1 MLRLALALAA
11 VGLMGCR
18 CDDECHSANAG
29 LVPRTPADPP
39 WTCPAAIPADPY
51 AVERAACTF
60 APGARAEATLGV
72 SGEAAARFPIRHVV
86 VLMQENRSFDH
97 LLGRLHEQG
106 QPEAEAVP
114 ADFANVDGL
123 GATVAPFHLDT
134 TCVKHD
140 PTHQWASMHRA
151 VNDGGMD
158 GFVLNAAQTTTTDGH
173 FVMGF
178 YDERDL
184 PFLYWLA
191 NQYAVNDRHFA
202 SVRSGTFPNRD
213 FLYLATNDGVKE
225 TGIEFP
231 DKNVPGIW
239 TALEDAGLTWA
250 AYSDGPIFSGAMNW
264 SHDHAGAYCL
274 PDFFDRVDTGTLP
287 NLAFVDA
294 RANVDGDHPPANVQ
308 LGEAFV
314 RNVYQHL
321 VASPQWSRT
330 ALIVTF
336 DECGAYADHVPPPD
350 RACIARADPEDQPY
364 FELGV
369 RVPFILVSPYAKPH
383 FVSHTVQ
390 EHTAI
395 TRFIETV
402 FDLPALTAR
411 DANSPALLDLFDF
424 GCDPPLLQPPP
435 APDAGTGGCL

>member
-1 MLRLALALAA
+1 MLRVALALAA
-11 VGLMGCR
+11 VGLVACR
-18 CDDECHSANAG
+18 CDEDCHSANAG
-29 LVPRTPADPP
+29 LVPATPADPP
-39 WTCPAAIPADPY
+39 WTCPAEVPVDLHDA
-51 AVERAACTF
+51 ERLACTF
-60 APGARAEATLGV
+60 ASGARVDATLGV
-72 SGEAAARFPIRHVV
+72 SSEASRAFPIRHVV

-114 ADFANVDGL
+114 ASFSNVDGL
-123 GATVAPFHLDT
+123 GAAVAPFHLDT

-140 PTHQWASMHRA
+140 PNHQWASMHRA

-158 GFVLNAAQTTTTDGH
+158 GFVLNAAETTTTDGH
-173 FVMGF
+173 FVMGY
-178 YDERDL
+178 YDARDL
-184 PFLYWLA
+184 PFLYWLS

-225 TGIEFP
+225 TGLEFP
-231 DKNVPGIW
+231 DTSVPGVW
-239 TALEDAGLTWA
+239 TALEEAGFTWA
-250 AYSDGPIFSGAMNW
+250 AYSDGPLFSGAMNW
-264 SHDHAGAYCL
+264 THDHAGAYCL
-274 PDFFDRVDTGTLP
+274 PDFFERVDTGTLP
-287 NLAFVDA
+287 NVAFVDA
-294 RANVDGDHPPANVQ
+294 RANVDGDHPPADVQ
-308 LGEAFV
+308 AGEAFV

-321 VASPQWSRT
+321 VASPQWNRT

-336 DECGAYADHVPPPD
+336 DECGAYADHVPPPQ
-350 RACIARADPEDQPY
+350 RACIARPDAEDQPY

-369 RVPFILVSPYAKPH
+369 RVPFILVSPWAKPH

-424 GCDPPLLQPPP
+424 GCDPPLLAPPP
-435 APDAGTGGCL
+435 APDAGTGGCR